1 VSNILED
8 HAAAFLA
15 LISGTGLTTYDSKVD
30 DGAPAQYVLV
40 YSLFETPDGVLASDA
55 LSLTLASTALDV
67 SMYVHNIGVTA
78 QSARAT
84 ASRTRTAVLDVVP
97 VVAGR
102 TCFPIRWREGQP
114 GRRNE
119 EIPGAPVFDEV
130 HVYGWR
136 SLPA

>member
-8 HAAAFLA
+8 HAAAFLG
-15 LISGTGLTTYDSKVD
+15 LISGTGLTTYDSQVT
-30 DGAPAQYVLV
+30 AAPPAQYVLV
-40 YSLFETPDGVLASDA
+40 YPLFETPDGLLAPDA

-67 SMYVHNIGVTA
+67 SMYVHNVGVTA

-84 ASRTRTAVLDVVP
+84 ASRTRGAVLDVVP

-102 TCFPIRWREGQP
+102 ICFPVRWREGQP
-114 GRRNE
+114 ARRNE

-130 HVYGWR
+130 HVYSWR

>member
-1 VSNILED
+1 MSNLLED
-8 HAAAFLA
+8 HAAAFLG
-15 LISGTGLTTYDSKVD
+15 LISGTGLTTFDSGVSD
-30 DGAPAQYVLV
+30 EAPDQYVLV
-40 YSLFETPDGVLASDA
+40 YPLFETPDGLLAPDA
-55 LSLTLASTALDV
+55 LSLTLVSTALDV
-67 SMYVHNIGVTA
+67 SMYVHNVGVTA

-84 ASRTRTAVLDVVP
+84 ASRTRGAVLDVVP

-102 TCFPIRWREGQP
+102 ICFPVRWRGGQP
-114 GRRNE
+114 VRRNE

>member
-8 HAAAFLA
+8 HAAAFLG

-40 YSLFETPDGVLASDA
+40 YSMFETPDGLLAPDA
-55 LSLTLASTALDV
+55 LNLTLASTVLDI
-67 SMYVHNIGVTA
+67 SMYVHNVGSTP

-114 GRRNE
+114 GHRNE
-119 EIPGAPVFDEV
+119 EIPGAPVLDEV

>member
-8 HAAAFLA
+8 HAAAFLG
-15 LISGTGLTTYDSKVD
+15 LISGTGLTTYDSQVAK
-30 DGAPAQYVLV
+30 GPPKEYVLV
-40 YSLFETPDGVLASDA
+40 YPMFETPDGLLAPDA

-67 SMYVHNIGVTA
+67 SMYVHNVGVTA

-84 ASRTRTAVLDVVP
+84 ASRTRGAVLDVAP

-102 TCFPIRWREGQP
+102 ICFPVRWREGQP
-114 GRRNE
+114 ARRNE

>member
-1 VSNILED
+1 MSNPLQD

-15 LISGTGLTTYDSKVD
+15 LISGAGLTVYDSQVPD
-30 DGAPAQYVLV
+30 SPAAQYVLV
-40 YSLFETPDGVLASDA
+40 YPMCETPDGVLAPDA
-55 LSLTLASTALDV
+55 VSLTLASTVLDV
-67 SMYVHNIGVTA
+67 SMYVHHVGVTA

-84 ASRTRTAVLDVVP
+84 ASRTRNAVLDQVLTVT
-97 VVAGR
+97 GR
-102 TCFPIRWREGQP
+102 TCFPVRWREGQP

>member
-15 LISGTGLTTYDSKVD
+15 LISGAGLPTYDSKVSD
-30 DGAPAQYVLV
+30 AAPAQYVLA
-40 YSLFETPDGVLASDA
+40 YPMFETPDGLLAPDA

-67 SMYVHNIGVTA
+67 SMYVHNVGVTP

-84 ASRTRTAVLDVVP
+84 ASRTRTAVLDQVP
-97 VVAGR
+97 VVSGR
-102 TCFPIRWREGQP
+102 ICFPIRWREGQP
-114 GRRNE
+114 VRRNE

-130 HVYGWR
+130 AVYAWR